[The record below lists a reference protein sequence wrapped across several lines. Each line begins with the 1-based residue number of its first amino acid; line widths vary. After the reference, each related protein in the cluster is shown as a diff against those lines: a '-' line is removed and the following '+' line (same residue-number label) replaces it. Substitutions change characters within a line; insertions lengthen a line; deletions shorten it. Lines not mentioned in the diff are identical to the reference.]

1 MMKKIVLIGLSSM
14 IVLPSIAA
22 AQTMSPARHAG
33 YPVRYQA
40 QYNPAYQQQ
49 YPQIVPVAGQ
59 SMGAN
64 GQIVSPAPQQVQA
77 QGQARAPQPAVM
89 AKPYK
94 KPKHLYVSAHV
105 GASWMDISEITNT
118 SDITDPAT
126 PTQTELEDQTY
137 SFSLALGYDLRK
149 HKIPLRTE
157 LSFTYRPELDYN
169 QNETFVSAGT
179 PTTHNS
185 TVGVRSLM
193 ANVYYDLQLTPK
205 IKPFVG
211 GGLGLS
217 LQSIEGRLA
226 AHNGS
231 FTLDY
236 EGGNTSFSWNLMAG
250 LAYQLTPNI
259 SLEGMYKY
267 SDMGEIVW
275 NSEDTVTAFELTSEK
290 ATDHQLL
297 VGAKYHF

>member
-59 SMGAN
+59 PMGGN
-64 GQIVSPAPQQVQA
+64 GQIISPAPQQVQA

-94 KPKHLYVSAHV
+94 KPKAFYVSTHI
-105 GASWMDISEITNT
+105 GASWMDVAEITNSGNNNLPET
-118 SDITDPAT
+118 NDKIDE
-126 PTQTELEDQTY
+126 QTFAW
-137 SFSLALGYDLRK
+137 SVAAGYDLRR
-149 HKIPLRTE
+149 HKIPLRAE
-157 LSFTYRPELDYN
+157 ISFTYRPELDYT
-169 QNETFVSAGT
+169 QNTTVMGGATQYSHTATFQSYSVM
-179 PTTHNS
+179 N
-185 TVGVRSLM
+185 
-193 ANVYYDLQLTPK
+193 NIYYDYQLNDK

-211 GGLGLS
+211 GGIGFAFNKTKGAIRTNPNVLS
-217 LQSIEGRLA
+217 G
-226 AHNGS
+226 
-231 FTLDY
+231 DY
-236 EGGNTSFSWNLMAG
+236 DQNEAKFSWNLMAG
-250 LAYQLTPNI
+250 VAYQFSPRLSI
-259 SLEGMYKY
+259 EGMYKY
-267 SDMGEIVW
+267 SDMGEINWGDDSVIG
-275 NSEDTVTAFELTSEK
+275 LTSDS